1 MKKAVSMSI
10 GDTTEPFDETCNL
23 TLNSDGSGQL
33 DDGAGE
39 VSKFTWELTDKGF
52 KAKGDDINM
61 TFVDNGDGT
70 ISGKVLGTK
79 LNFEKQ

>member
-23 TLNSDGSGQL
+23 TLNSDG
-33 DDGAGE
+33 
-39 VSKFTWELTDKGF
+39 
-52 KAKGDDINM
+52 
-61 TFVDNGDGT
+61 T